1 MATLIDSPE
10 FTANEIYEIQQT
22 DPVEGAGAGASFSGI
37 GVSNEPHQQL
47 ANRTA
52 FLYGRQNTNIANIGA
67 LQSFVANFTGSLKTA
82 GYLRIPLTD
91 VSRGPMIAIIQWGYY
106 ALAQQSIS
114 NDTTFTVTW
123 PIPFPNAI
131 LLPPLATN
139 VYYSTVGGNTAAVG
153 NQLRRCPARRSCS
166 TFQEPCW
173 PWRAWAMSTATGS
186 LGWQSDSDGLI
197 SCINRY

>member
-10 FTANEIYEIQQT
+10 FTANEIYAIQQT

-52 FLYGRQNTNIANIGA
+52 FLHGRQNTNIANIGT
-67 LQSFVANFTGSLKTA
+67 LQSFVAGFTGSLKTA
-82 GYLRIPLTD
+82 GYLKIPLTD
-91 VSRGPMIAIIQWGYY
+91 VSRGSAIAIIQWGYY
-106 ALAQQSIS
+106 ALAQQSIP
-114 NDTTFTVTW
+114 NDTQFTVSW

-139 VYYSTVGGNTAAVG
+139 VYYSTVGGNTAASVISYG
-153 NQLRRCPARRSCS
+153 VSGA
-166 TFQEPCW
+166 TFVLDVPGILLQ
-173 PWRAWAMSTATGS
+173 RAG
-186 LGWQSDSDGLI
+186 LGDEQSNGFSWLAIGF
-197 SCINRY
+197 

>member
-1 MATLIDSPE
+1 MPTLIDSLE

-52 FLYGRQNTNIANIGA
+52 FLHGRQNTNIANIGA
-67 LQSFVANFTGSLKTA
+67 LQSFVAGFTGSLKTA
-82 GYLRIPLTD
+82 GYLKIPLTD
-91 VSRGPMIAIIQWGYY
+91 VSRGAAIAIIQWGYY
-106 ALAQQSIS
+106 ALAQLSIP
-114 NDTTFTVTW
+114 NDTQFTVSW

-139 VYYSTVGGNTAAVG
+139 VYYSTVGGNTAASVISYGVSGATFVLDVPGILLQRAGLG
-153 NQLRRCPARRSCS
+153 N
-166 TFQEPCW
+166 E
-173 PWRAWAMSTATGS
+173 
-186 LGWQSDSDGLI
+186 QSNGFSWLAIGF
-197 SCINRY
+197 

>member
-1 MATLIDSPE
+1 MMATLIDSPE
-10 FTANEIYEIQQT
+10 FTANEIYQIQQT

-67 LQSFVANFTGSLKTA
+67 LQSFVAGFTGSLKTT
-82 GYLRIPLTD
+82 GYLKIPLND
-91 VSRGPMIAIIQWGYY
+91 ISRGPVIAIIQWGYY
-106 ALAQQSIS
+106 ALAQQSIP
-114 NDTTFTVTW
+114 NDTTYTVTW

-139 VYYSTVGGNTAAVG
+139 VYYNTVGGNTAASVISYG
-153 NQLRRCPARRSCS
+153 VSGA
-166 TFQEPCW
+166 TFVLDVPGALMQ
-173 PWRAWAMSTATGS
+173 RAGLASE
-186 LGWQSDSDGLI
+186 QSNGFSWLTIGF
-197 SCINRY
+197 

>member
-22 DPVEGAGAGASFSGI
+22 DPVEGAGTGASFSGI

-52 FLYGRQNTNIANIGA
+52 LLHGRQNTNIANIGA
-67 LQSFVANFTGSLKTA
+67 LQSFVAGFTGSLKTA
-82 GYLRIPLTD
+82 GYLKIPLTD
-91 VSRGPMIAIIQWGYY
+91 VSRGPAIAIIQWGYY
-106 ALAQQSIS
+106 ALAQQSIP
-114 NDTTFTVTW
+114 NDTQFTVTW

-139 VYYSTVGGNTAAVG
+139 VYYSTAGGNTAAAVISYGVSGATFVLDVPGTLLQKAGLG
-153 NQLRRCPARRSCS
+153 N
-166 TFQEPCW
+166 E
-173 PWRAWAMSTATGS
+173 
-186 LGWQSDSDGLI
+186 QSNGFSWLAIGF
-197 SCINRY
+197 

>member
-10 FTANEIYEIQQT
+10 YTANEIYEIQQT
-22 DPVEGAGAGASFSGI
+22 DPVEGAGTGASFSGI

-67 LQSFVANFTGSLKTA
+67 LQSFVASFTGSLRTS
-82 GYLRIPLTD
+82 GYLKIPLTD
-91 VSRGPMIAIIQWGYY
+91 VSRGPAIAIIQWGYY
-106 ALAQQSIS
+106 ALAQQAIP
-114 NDTTFTVTW
+114 NDTQYTVTW

-139 VYYSTVGGNTAAVG
+139 VYYATVGGNTAASVISYGVSGATFVLDVPGVLMQRAGLG
-153 NQLRRCPARRSCS
+153 N
-166 TFQEPCW
+166 E
-173 PWRAWAMSTATGS
+173 
-186 LGWQSDSDGLI
+186 QSNGFSWLAIGF
-197 SCINRY
+197 

>member
-1 MATLIDSPE
+1 MTTLIDSPE

-52 FLYGRQNTNIANIGA
+52 FLYGRQNTNIANIGV
-67 LQSFVANFTGSLKTA
+67 LQSFVAAFTGSLKTA
-82 GYLRIPLTD
+82 GYLKIPLTD
-91 VSRGPMIAIIQWGYY
+91 VSRGAAIAIIQWGYY
-106 ALAQQSIS
+106 VLAQQAIP
-114 NDTTFTVTW
+114 NDEQFTVTW

-139 VYYSTVGGNTAAVG
+139 VYYSTAGGNTAASVISYGVAGATFVLDVPGTLLQKAGLG
-153 NQLRRCPARRSCS
+153 N
-166 TFQEPCW
+166 E
-173 PWRAWAMSTATGS
+173 
-186 LGWQSDSDGLI
+186 QSNGFSWLAIGF
-197 SCINRY
+197 

>member
-1 MATLIDSPE
+1 MMATLIDSPE

-52 FLYGRQNTNIANIGA
+52 LLYGRQNTNIANISA
-67 LQSFVANFTGSLKTA
+67 LQSFVAGFIGSLKTA
-82 GYLRIPLTD
+82 GYLKIPLTD
-91 VSRGPMIAIIQWGYY
+91 VSRGPAIAIIQWGYY
-106 ALAQQSIS
+106 ALAQQSIP
-114 NDTTFTVTW
+114 NDTQFTVSW

-139 VYYSTVGGNTAAVG
+139 VYYHTVGGNTVASVISYGVSGATFVLDVPGTLLQRAGLG
-153 NQLRRCPARRSCS
+153 N
-166 TFQEPCW
+166 E
-173 PWRAWAMSTATGS
+173 
-186 LGWQSDSDGLI
+186 QSNGFSWLAIGF
-197 SCINRY
+197 

>member
-1 MATLIDSPE
+1 MMPTLIDSPE

-52 FLYGRQNTNIANIGA
+52 FLHGRQNTNIGA
-67 LQSFVANFTGSLKTA
+67 LQRFVAGFSGSLKTA
-82 GYLRIPLTD
+82 GYLKIPLTD
-91 VSRGPMIAIIQWGYY
+91 VSRGSAIAIIQWGYY
-106 ALAQQSIS
+106 ALAQQSIP
-114 NDTTFTVTW
+114 NDTQFTVSW

-139 VYYSTVGGNTAAVG
+139 VYYSTVGGNTAASVISYG
-153 NQLRRCPARRSCS
+153 ASGA
-166 TFQEPCW
+166 TFVLDVPGILLQ
-173 PWRAWAMSTATGS
+173 RANLGS
-186 LGWQSDSDGLI
+186 EQSNGFSWLAIGF
-197 SCINRY
+197 

>member
-22 DPVEGAGAGASFSGI
+22 DPVEGAGTGASFSGI

-52 FLYGRQNTNIANIGA
+52 LLHGRQNTNIANIGA
-67 LQSFVANFTGSLKTA
+67 LQSFVAGFTGSLKTA
-82 GYLRIPLTD
+82 GYLKIPLTD
-91 VSRGPMIAIIQWGYY
+91 VSRGPAIAIIQWGYY
-106 ALAQQSIS
+106 ALAQQSIP
-114 NDTTFTVTW
+114 NDTQFTATW

-139 VYYSTVGGNTAAVG
+139 VYYSTAGGNTAAAVISYGVSGATFVLDVPGTLLQKAGLG
-153 NQLRRCPARRSCS
+153 N
-166 TFQEPCW
+166 E
-173 PWRAWAMSTATGS
+173 
-186 LGWQSDSDGLI
+186 QSNGFSWLAIGF
-197 SCINRY
+197 